1 MPEMSGIIK
10 SKKKYR
16 TSEERSFVNKVKKI
30 EPKIQEITH
39 RITNDKGVQKELLQ
53 EAWIYLWENK
63 EKFNDKPISYLS
75 RSCYYKFID
84 YFKQGKSIDSKPRE
98 TVSVISLNYKSC
110 ERDITFEFNIPS
122 QIYEPISILIAKDLE
137 ERIKKLLDA
146 KLKETYD
153 LLLKGYTIREIA
165 KKFNLTHEAVR
176 LRVKKIRKITK
187 DYLEKL
193 GF

>member
-1 MPEMSGIIK
+1 MSGIIK

-39 RITNDKGVQKELLQ
+39 RVTNDKEVRKELLQ
-53 EAWIYLWENK
+53 EAWIYLWEKK
-63 EKFNDKPISYLS
+63 ERFNDKPISYLL

-110 ERDITFEFNIPS
+110 ERDIAFEFNISS
-122 QIYEPISILIAKDLE
+122 QIYEPISILIAKDLK